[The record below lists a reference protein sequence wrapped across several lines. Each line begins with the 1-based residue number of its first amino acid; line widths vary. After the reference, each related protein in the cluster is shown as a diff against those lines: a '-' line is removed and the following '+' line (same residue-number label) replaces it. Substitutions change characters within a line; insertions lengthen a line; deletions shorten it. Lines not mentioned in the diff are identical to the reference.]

1 MSLAVISEPGLITYS
16 KNPAEYH
23 LRSSA
28 WVTQQP
34 VAGVYEMVFATKLS
48 TVASTLTFSWNGN
61 TVNFIV
67 TITSTPTG
75 YNLPNDIASTT
86 LGQYCQQVAENYFSA
101 QYLLEKDFIIEYV
114 GPDTIRFTA
123 KEPGTELEL
132 TYSTTIPPAEAVLS
146 TATAPVSLET
156 LENYG
161 VILDVEVEEN
171 YGSGNF
177 TRIGTVHATPTVY
190 DDAGTLK
197 GDVKIDVQ
205 ELLHGF
211 LQNRT
216 DAPDPTSTA
225 PFAADNTNLLYRVVY
240 AEQYTLSNTQ
250 VVLRRI
256 QGTNK
261 RVLKGGLNYLDVPGI
276 GDLVTNHYGAAL
288 KPLQTWQPTTKEVT
302 SNESHWIYWLTPHQL
317 TGIDQYRTQFTVYYT
332 DGTTDTSAPDLVT
345 AQQQYETYGY
355 AVGFNQRGL
364 DALQPSKTPYKY
376 TWVLTIQ
383 GTASLDT
390 ITQTFMLVD
399 ETRQDK
405 VFIYENSAQ
414 GWDTLRCN
422 GDVQAAAS
430 FAKNEALNALQAGY
444 AATDRTVEVKSEGFT
459 DSYTVFTGFKPQA
472 EIKQLRDFLNSEN
485 VYELVNNQL
494 VPVVIS
500 ASRAV
505 ELEHEKTGQYS
516 YGVEFNYRHAFLNK
530 GYSNA

>member
-34 VAGVYEMVFATKLS
+34 VAGVYEMVFTTKLT
-48 TVASTLTFSWNGN
+48 TVGSTLSLSWNGN

-67 TITSTPTG
+67 VVTTTPTG
-75 YNLPNDIASTT
+75 YNLPDDIASTT
-86 LGQYCQQVAENYFSA
+86 LSQYCQQVAENYFSA

-114 GPDTIRFTA
+114 APDTIRFTA

-132 TYSTTIPPAEAVLS
+132 TYSTTIPSGEAVFT
-146 TATAPVSLET
+146 TATAPVALET
-156 LENYG
+156 LDNYA
-161 VILDVEVEEN
+161 VILDVEVEET
-171 YGSGNF
+171 YGSGTF
-177 TRIGTVHATPTVY
+177 TRIGTLHATPTLY
-190 DDAGTLK
+190 DDSGTLK

-211 LQNRT
+211 LQTRT
-216 DAPDPTSTA
+216 DAPDPASTTA
-225 PFAADNTNLLYRVVY
+225 FAADNTNLQWRVVY
-240 AEQYTLSNTQ
+240 AEQYTTGNTT

-256 QGTNK
+256 LGTTK
-261 RVLKGGLNYLDVPGI
+261 RVLKGALNYLDVPTI

-302 SNESHWIYWLTPHQL
+302 AAELHWIYWLTPHQL
-317 TGIDQYRTQFTVYYT
+317 TGPDQYRSQFTVYYT
-332 DGTTDTSAPDLVT
+332 DGTTATSGPDTVT
-345 AQQQYETYGY
+345 AQDQYETYGY

-364 DALQPSKTPYKY
+364 DLLQPTKTPYKY
-376 TWVLTIQ
+376 TWYLTIQ

-390 ITQTFMLVD
+390 ITVTFMLVD

-405 VFIYENSAQ
+405 FFVYENSAQ

-430 FAKNEALNALQAGY
+430 FAKKEALNALQAGY
-444 AATDRTVEVKSEGFT
+444 AATDRTVETKSEGFT
-459 DSYTVFTGFKPQA
+459 DSYTVFTGFKTQA
-472 EIKQLRDFLNSEN
+472 ELKHLRDFFNSEN
-485 VYELVNNQL
+485 VYEIVNNEL
-494 VPVVIS
+494 VPVVIN

-505 ELEHEKTGQYS
+505 EFEHEKTGEYS
-516 YGVEFNYRHAFLNK
+516 YGLEFTYRHAFLNK
-530 GYSNA
+530 GYSNG